1 MEKSDSKINASGVS
15 LSKKMSMRI
24 EISPEELKMKEECDK
39 VDAKKDAK
47 VKAQAEKNEQVGEFS
62 KLMVFN
68 NPKILLVIGL
78 IMIIPSSLANPVCG
92 IAFAKILTL
101 LSLPVEYLI
110 YIDPAKVG
118 GTEYLKKET
127 IFWSI
132 AMLVIAVVCFFSFS
146 ITKKCFGTLGN
157 NVTF

>member
-1 MEKSDSKINASGVS
+1 
-15 LSKKMSMRI
+15 
-24 EISPEELKMKEECDK
+24 
-39 VDAKKDAK
+39 
-47 VKAQAEKNEQVGEFS
+47 
-62 KLMVFN
+62 MVYN